1 MRMYTPKLYSKAI
14 VHRYFY
20 YYDYYGPKKIL
31 EDYRTK
37 ECSSTEQD
45 YFDTLNNLL
54 KEKGYVEARE
64 GNMWFKNDITYKTE
78 RITPCYNYEQEDGTK
93 ESVKVLHFT
102 LVYWSDDNVSYEILF
117 HLPYYIKLSD
127 RCIHLTELIESVL
140 TDMEKEMSSTVP
152 GT

>member
-1 MRMYTPKLYSKAI
+1 MYTPKLYSKTI

-20 YYDYYGPKKIL
+20 YYDYDGPKKIL
-31 EDYRTK
+31 EDYRNK
-37 ECSSTEQD
+37 ESSATEQD

-78 RITPCYNYEQEDGTK
+78 RITPCYTYEQEDGTK

-140 TDMEKEMSSTVP
+140 TDMEKEMSSIVP

>member
-1 MRMYTPKLYSKAI
+1 MRMYTPKLYSKTI

-31 EDYRTK
+31 EDYRNK
-37 ECSSTEQD
+37 ESSATEQD

-54 KEKGYVEARE
+54 KEKGYVKAKE
-64 GNMWFKNDITYKTE
+64 GNEWFKNDITYKTE
-78 RITPCYNYEQEDGTK
+78 RITSRYNYSQDDGTTD
-93 ESVKVLHFT
+93 SVVALQFT
-102 LVYWSDDNVSYEILF
+102 LVYWNDDNVSYEILF

-127 RCIHLTELIESVL
+127 RCIYLTELIESVL
-140 TDMEKEMSSTVP
+140 IDMEKEMSSIVS

>member
-1 MRMYTPKLYSKAI
+1 MYIPKIYSKAI

-20 YYDYYGPKKIL
+20 YYDYDGPKKIL

-45 YFDTLNNLL
+45 YFDALNTLF
-54 KEKGYVEARE
+54 KEKGYVKAKE
-64 GNMWFKNDITYKTE
+64 GNEWFKNDITYKTE
-78 RITPCYNYEQEDGTK
+78 RITSRYNYSQDNGTTD
-93 ESVKVLHFT
+93 SVVALQFT
-102 LVYWSDDNVSYEILF
+102 LVYWNDDNVSYEILF

-127 RCIHLTELIESVL
+127 RCIYLTELIESVL
-140 TDMEKEMSSTVP
+140 TDMEKEMSSIVP

>member
-1 MRMYTPKLYSKAI
+1 MYTPKLYSKTI

-20 YYDYYGPKKIL
+20 YYDYDGPKKIL

-45 YFDTLNNLL
+45 YFDALNTLF
-54 KEKGYVEARE
+54 KEKGYIEAKE
-64 GNMWFKNDITYKTE
+64 GNKWFKNDITYKTE
-78 RITPCYNYEQEDGTK
+78 RITPCYTYEQEDGTK

-117 HLPYYIKLSD
+117 HLPYCIKLSD
-127 RCIHLTELIESVL
+127 RCIYLTELIESVL
-140 TDMEKEMSSTVP
+140 IDMEKELSSIMS

>member
-1 MRMYTPKLYSKAI
+1 MYTPKLYSKAI

-31 EDYRTK
+31 EDYKTK

-54 KEKGYVEARE
+54 KEKGYVNAKE
-64 GNMWFKNDITYKTE
+64 GNEWFKNDITYKTE
-78 RITPCYNYEQEDGTK
+78 RITSRYNYSQDDSATD
-93 ESVKVLHFT
+93 SVVALQFT
-102 LVYWSDDNVSYEILF
+102 LVYWNDDNVSYEILF

-127 RCIHLTELIESVL
+127 RHVYLTELIGSVL
-140 TDMEKEMSSTVP
+140 TDMEKEMSSLLSKT
-152 GT
+152 